1 MWGLNCK
8 RKYEIFKR
16 YKIVPRDLREKGPES
31 VRFRGIRAII
41 RSPGLW
47 AAGLCLC
54 LLLGFFLG
62 SLRARSRSAA
72 VTAVARAP
80 AEEVRSLGTELV
92 DINSADEETLQTL
105 PGIGPAL
112 AERIVAYREE
122 NGGFRYLY
130 ELTNVKGIGS
140 STFEALQ
147 EFITL
152 NTEE

>member
-1 MWGLNCK
+1 VL
-8 RKYEIFKR
+8 
-16 YKIVPRDLREKGPES
+16 
-31 VRFRGIRAII
+31 
-41 RSPGLW
+41 
-47 AAGLCLC
+47 AGALCLC
-54 LLLGFFLG
+54 LLSGFFLG
-62 SLRARSRSAA
+62 SLRARRNCAA

-92 DINSADEETLQTL
+92 DINTADEETLQTL

-122 NGGFRYLY
+122 NGGFQYLY

>member
-1 MWGLNCK
+1 M
-8 RKYEIFKR
+8 
-16 YKIVPRDLREKGPES
+16 
-31 VRFRGIRAII
+31 RFRGVRAFF
-41 RSPGLW
+41 RRPGVL
-47 AAGLCLC
+47 AGALCLC
-54 LLLGFFLG
+54 LLSGFFLG
-62 SLRARSRSAA
+62 SLRARRNCAA
-72 VTAVARAP
+72 VSAVARAP

-92 DINSADEETLQTL
+92 DINTADEETLQTL

-122 NGGFRYLY
+122 NGGFQYLY

>member
-1 MWGLNCK
+1 M
-8 RKYEIFKR
+8 
-16 YKIVPRDLREKGPES
+16 REKGPEN
-31 VRFRGIRAII
+31 VRFRGIRAFL
-41 RSPGLW
+41 RRPAVL
-47 AAGLCLC
+47 AGALCLC
-54 LLLGFFLG
+54 LILGFFLG

-92 DINSADEETLQTL
+92 DINTADEETLQTL

-112 AERIVAYREE
+112 AERIVAYREA
-122 NGGFRYLY
+122 NGGFQYLY